1 MEGAQVLRPYRNVFS
16 AMISDYAEAR
26 TEQFRRRVFAN
37 TVKELERLSDRQLN
51 DIGVPR
57 EQIKQRAYQSVY
69 FGIPY
74 RQS

>member
-37 TVKELERLSDRQLN
+37 TVKELERLSDRQLH

-69 FGIPY
+69 FGVPY

>member
-69 FGIPY
+69 FGVPY

>member
-37 TVKELERLSDRQLN
+37 TVKGLERLSDRQLN

-69 FGIPY
+69 FGVPY